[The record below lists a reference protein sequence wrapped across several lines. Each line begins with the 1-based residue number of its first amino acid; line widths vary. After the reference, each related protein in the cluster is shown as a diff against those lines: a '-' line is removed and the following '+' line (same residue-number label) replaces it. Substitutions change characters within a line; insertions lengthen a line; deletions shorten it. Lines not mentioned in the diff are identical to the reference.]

1 MRKSSRKVN
10 HWIFSRMTT
19 NRLLKL
25 NNQSKEAMAST
36 GLKGWQWGLIGGFS
50 MFEIEIFTR
59 D

>member
-1 MRKSSRKVN
+1 MN